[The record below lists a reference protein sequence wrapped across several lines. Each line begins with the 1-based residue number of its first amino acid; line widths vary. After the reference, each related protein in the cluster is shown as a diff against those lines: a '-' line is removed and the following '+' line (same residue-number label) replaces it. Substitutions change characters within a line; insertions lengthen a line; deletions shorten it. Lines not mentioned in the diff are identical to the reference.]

1 MMQEVTSIE
10 NISICTGWE
19 NNYPILLLKNHGQ
32 QGKIVEFLYLEIG
45 MQTSETWKKEHVPID
60 SQLKVNL
67 PEDFENW
74 IKFGFNIDQ
83 ERQLA
88 PISDLEELLAE
99 IKRQMTV
106 ELTEPKIR
114 PSVSQSEQVETPKS
128 STDEIQIPHFE
139 GFQMTG
145 QPSIDY
151 QQEAEINVQET
162 GEKIRELARAYR
174 EGEAIKFENIEK
186 PTSSQNVTLIL
197 NFIGS
202 TIRKWKNELE
212 QHTETNQDLIDTLKH
227 SEQCLKDKLKTIR
240 GDSTPVPDSLEL
252 ETDIK
257 TETELVD
264 ILNKCS
270 YHTAWFEGRLFG
282 YEERTMIGNLEEYN
296 QFIPLFIKDRLF
308 NGAARFLNSGK
319 LPKQLSELLNLVGLE
334 VVPIDIGKTQAD
346 ARIHAIQASRKT
358 ECESGSIVE
367 VLLPGLRRIAD
378 GEIIQKPVVIRGE

>member
-1 MMQEVTSIE
+1 MQEVTSIGS
-10 NISICTGWE
+10 ISISVGWE
-19 NNYPILLLKNHGQ
+19 NNYPILQLKNN
-32 QGKIVEFLYLEIG
+32 GKITESIVFLYLMNRG
-45 MQTSETWKKEHVPID
+45 GSSESWKQIQLQMGQ
-60 SQLKVNL
+60 QLKVQL
-67 PEDFENW
+67 PTNFERW
-74 IKFGFNIDQ
+74 HKFGFHIKDK
-83 ERQLA
+83 RVLA
-88 PISDLEELLAE
+88 SVSKLKELLEDAKKQIKIEQPQSEIPSPISETEQIEE
-99 IKRQMTV
+99 V
-106 ELTEPKIR
+106 EDF
-114 PSVSQSEQVETPKS
+114 
-128 STDEIQIPHFE
+128 TDEIQKLPIKE
-139 GFQMTG
+139 IQITN
-145 QPSIDY
+145 QPSIAY
-151 QQEAEINVQET
+151 QKEAEITIQET
-162 GEKIRELARAYR
+162 CEKNRELARAYK
-174 EGEAIKFENIEK
+174 EGEAIDFENIEK
-186 PTSSQNVTLIL
+186 PTPSQNVTLIL
-197 NFIGS
+197 NLIGNR
-202 TIRKWKNELE
+202 IRKWKHELE
-212 QHTETNQDLIDTLKH
+212 QHSETNHDLIDTLTY

-282 YEERTMIGNLEEYN
+282 YEERTIIGNLEEYN

-358 ECESGSIVE
+358 ECGSGSIVE

-378 GEIIQKPVVIRGE
+378 GEIIQKPIVIRGE